1 MGRVIDEKKEFD
13 NVFKYY
19 EKAIEGRNFH
29 YQNYNTWANYYSI
42 FTGAL
47 FIAFYTLEKE
57 CKEFLFLKILIML
70 VGLVTSI
77 CWNLTVK
84 GHYHWMLSW
93 ISVVQDYEK
102 KLAKVLK
109 KNKKQKLYVY
119 SVYLNKGENF
129 LNKNI
134 SSQKLTSKFTFF
146 ISLAWALLLVINLFS
161 LFEKTLCI
169 RT

>member
-1 MGRVIDEKKEFD
+1 MDEQKEFKIL
-13 NVFKYY
+13 FKYY

-57 CKEFLFLKILIML
+57 VKEFLFLKILIML

-93 ISVVQDYEK
+93 ISIVQDYEK
-102 KLAKVLK
+102 KLAKLLD
-109 KNKKQKLYVY
+109 KNKNQELYVY
-119 SVYLNKGENF
+119 SVYVNKGENF
-129 LNKNI
+129 LNKNV
-134 SSQKLTSKFTFF
+134 SSQKLTAKFTFF
-146 ISLAWALLLVINLFS
+146 ISLAWALLLTINLFS
-161 LFEKTLCI
+161 LFDKI
-169 RT
+169 GGN